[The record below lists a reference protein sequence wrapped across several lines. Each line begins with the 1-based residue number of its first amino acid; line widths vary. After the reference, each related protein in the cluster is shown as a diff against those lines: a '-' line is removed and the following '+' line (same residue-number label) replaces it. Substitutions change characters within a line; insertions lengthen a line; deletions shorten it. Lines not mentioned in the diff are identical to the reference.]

1 MEQDIL
7 IYIDDKEKLDASATA
22 NSFAH
27 KDIKNR
33 AYINTLG
40 AELAMKYLVSENIDV
55 SDAKNLHSI
64 KKILE
69 EMDIADV
76 MLSNIHIDVRVV
88 FDENVIFIPKS
99 HFEYDILPD
108 IYLVFNL
115 SQDRSYVKFLGFFEP
130 KMINKNN
137 SNSEY
142 YFIEKEKLNSAQDLI
157 NYINSHKSPE
167 IGLSQDE
174 LETSERFIV
183 SVYDNDISEDDKKQ
197 LLKQLTKSAEL
208 RDKFI
213 EFENFETLSYK
224 AMNDPMIE
232 KKEVELETTETS
244 DETSVDVAQTLD
256 VLELDDNSLD
266 LNDLAD
272 LDRLADV
279 ENAVADSTETP
290 DRADISGSEFS
301 SMASD
306 LAKGVTEG
314 LAQGAVQGAVGGM
327 TQGLV
332 QGAGAMGL
340 AEGVAQGITGGLVDG
355 AIDLTKDLAKGAIDA
370 TADVANGIADT
381 ISFDDI
387 ELSENS
393 DQQVETNTEDT
404 ISLDD
409 VELPEGNQVQTDLTS
424 EDTISLD
431 DIEISQPQD
440 TTTEEPTEDLLSL
453 NNIDNIQSENLLPEE
468 DIDLTSL
475 DNIEPLQAHEVSE
488 DTNVHL
494 DELTSDEDIVDTTGL
509 SDIVEPDLSDI
520 TLDDIVEAKA
530 NETLNLENTEET
542 ASESSDSS
550 FGKNLLENLSAEDEE
565 NNAQAEPLDNIDID
579 NLDLDE
585 SAPQLANDI
594 SSDDLLS
601 QIDDILNTSS
611 AGNEPIDVDASEV
624 SDISGTTDEQA
635 NIIAENETPTEN
647 NTSSTDEM
655 ASIEDLTG
663 LEDLNDVGYINDLPD
678 YKNTET
684 TEQNSQSEPS
694 EESSNSIKDESDLS
708 VLYNEDAT
716 GEHPELPEEEV
727 PALVL
732 GVALY
737 NKKSADKKSLIVA
750 STLIV
755 LFAVSSA
762 FLFMKPKNDNSAD
775 VEPLPAKNEIPVQ
788 TAKETPSDD
797 ILASNTPQAPVTT
810 QKDIAVTKPV
820 VKELQNTPPKTA
832 KAEPY
837 IEVNK
842 IVWDVPNE
850 LSYSSKM
857 QNYLRTA
864 GRSIKLSLS
873 TDLLLATE
881 YAYTN
886 QIKVGLKL
894 DKSGSVRD
902 ARILSSSG
910 STQIDN
916 IVLQSVKDTLNIV
929 KPPVDEISTPEFN
942 LNLIIYI

>member
-7 IYIDDKEKLDASATA
+7 IYIDDKEKLDASVTA

-69 EMDIADV
+69 EMDIADI

-88 FDENVIFIPKS
+88 FDENVIFVPKS

-115 SQDRSYVKFLGFFEP
+115 SQDHSYVKFLGFFEP

-142 YFIEKEKLNSAQDLI
+142 YFIEKEKLSSAQDLI

-167 IGLSQDE
+167 IGLSQNE

-183 SVYDNDISEDDKKQ
+183 SVYDNDISEDDKKR

-232 KKEVELETTETS
+232 KKEVELDATETPE
-244 DETSVDVAQTLD
+244 ETPVDVVQTLD
-256 VLELDDNSLD
+256 VLKLDDNSLD
-266 LNDLAD
+266 LNNLAD
-272 LDRLADV
+272 LNGLADV
-279 ENAVADSTETP
+279 ENPIAQDSTETT
-290 DRADISGSEFS
+290 DRADVSGSEFS

-314 LAQGAVQGAVGGM
+314 LAQGAVQGAVGDIAE
-327 TQGLV
+327 GLA
-332 QGAGAMGL
+332 QSAGTMGL
-340 AEGVAQGITGGLVDG
+340 AGGIAQGITQGITEGLVDG
-355 AIDLTKDLAKGAIDA
+355 AIDLTKDLAKDSIDA
-370 TADVANGIADT
+370 TADATKEIADT
-381 ISFDDI
+381 ISFGDI
-387 ELSENS
+387 ELPENNT
-393 DQQVETNTEDT
+393 QQTETNTEDT

-409 VELPEGNQVQTDLTS
+409 
-424 EDTISLD
+424 
-431 DIEISQPQD
+431 IEISLPQD
-440 TTTEEPTEDLLSL
+440 TTTQEPTKDLLSL
-453 NNIDNIQSENLLPEE
+453 SNMDNIQADNLLPEE

-475 DNIEPLQAHEVSE
+475 DNIEPLQSHEISE

-494 DELTSDEDIVDTTGL
+494 DELTNDEDIVDTTGL
-509 SDIVEPDLSDI
+509 SDVVEPDLSDI

-530 NETLNLENTEET
+530 SETLSSENTEET
-542 ASESSDSS
+542 ASDNSDSS
-550 FGKNLLENLSAEDEE
+550 FGKNLLENLSAEEE
-565 NNAQAEPLDNIDID
+565 NGVQTEPLDDINID
-579 NLDLDE
+579 NLELDE
-585 SAPQLANDI
+585 NASKLADDI

-601 QIDDILNTSS
+601 QIDDILSTSS
-611 AGNEPIDVDASEV
+611 AGNEPIDIETSDTNNAISEQINDV
-624 SDISGTTDEQA
+624 AT
-635 NIIAENETPTEN
+635 ETETQIEN
-647 NTSSTDEM
+647 NTSSVDDM

-663 LEDLNDVGYINDLPD
+663 LKKLNMGDDANTDSTN
-678 YKNTET
+678 NTE
-684 TEQNSQSEPS
+684 
-694 EESSNSIKDESDLS
+694 DESDLN

-716 GEHPELPEEEV
+716 SEHPELPEEETPVMV
-727 PALVL
+727 P

-737 NKKSADKKSLIVA
+737 NKRSADKKSLIIA

-755 LFAVSSA
+755 LFAVSSV
-762 FLFMKPKNDNSAD
+762 FLFMKQKNDNSAD

-788 TAKETPSDD
+788 TAEETPSDD
-797 ILASNTPQAPVTT
+797 ILASNTPQASVTT

-820 VKELQNTPPKTA
+820 VKELKNTPPKTA

-916 IVLQSVKDTLNIV
+916 IVLQSVKDTLNVV

-942 LNLIIYI
+942 LNLIIFI